1 MDGGKET
8 KAGKFDIMNRE
19 ELAATAKAMVAPG
32 KGLLAMDE
40 SNRTCNKRFE
50 DVGIA
55 PTEENRRAYRELIVT
70 APGLGTSISGAI
82 LYDETIRQAKKDGT
96 LFIKVMTNA
105 GIIPGIKVDTGAK
118 DLAGRP
124 GEKITEGLDGLRDR
138 LAAYYDLGARFTKWR
153 AVIKIG
159 EGIPSH
165 ACIEANAHALAR
177 YAALCQEGGIV
188 PIVEPEVLM
197 DGDH

>member
-70 APGLGTSISGAI
+70 TPGLWTSISGAI

-138 LAAYYDLGARFTKWR
+138 LAAYYDLGARFAKWR

-165 ACIEANAHALAR
+165 GCIEANAHALAR

>member
-70 APGLGTSISGAI
+70 TPAWGPRSA
-82 LYDETIRQAKKDGT
+82 
-96 LFIKVMTNA
+96 
-105 GIIPGIKVDTGAK
+105 
-118 DLAGRP
+118 
-124 GEKITEGLDGLRDR
+124 
-138 LAAYYDLGARFTKWR
+138 ARFYTMR
-153 AVIKIG
+153 
-159 EGIPSH
+159 
-165 ACIEANAHALAR
+165 R
-177 YAALCQEGGIV
+177 YAKPRKTGLC
-188 PIVEPEVLM
+188 LSR
-197 DGDH
+197 